1 MKIDFGLKCKYSQ
14 KVIENFKTREKRLGD
29 KKKPTLRLN
38 IWIEDDGELLFG
50 SGRAQLLLKIREYGS
65 LKKAAEA
72 MGISY
77 RAAWGKLKK
86 TEEVLGEPLVE
97 KYGGNRAGYSLS
109 PLGERLMA
117 AYAQWFDEVERFA
130 VDRAEE
136 LLPWHLRMFEEPEK

>member
-1 MKIDFGLKCKYSQ
+1 M
-14 KVIENFKTREKRLGD
+14 GD

-50 SGRAQLLLKIREYGS
+50 SGRAQLLLNIREYGS
-65 LKKAAEA
+65 LKKAAEV

-117 AYAQWFDEVERFA
+117 AYAQWFNDVERFA

-136 LLPWHLRMFEEPEK
+136 LLPWHLQMFEEPEK

>member
-1 MKIDFGLKCKYSQ
+1 MEASLA
-14 KVIENFKTREKRLGD
+14 EKH
-29 KKKPTLRLN
+29 PTLRLN

-50 SGRAQLLLKIREYGS
+50 SGRAQLLMNIREFGS
-65 LKKAAEA
+65 LKKASEA

-86 TEEVLGEPLVE
+86 TEDVLGEPLVE

-117 AYAQWFDEVERFA
+117 SYSQWFEEVERFA
-130 VDRAEE
+130 LERAGE
-136 LLPWHLRMFEEPEK
+136 LLPWNLQMYEDEEKR

>member
-1 MKIDFGLKCKYSQ
+1 M
-14 KVIENFKTREKRLGD
+14 
-29 KKKPTLRLN
+29 
-38 IWIEDDGELLFG
+38 LFG